1 MLRRWLG
8 GCSPRPSGPA
18 RRSVPGG
25 VGSFEAKVSAV
36 AVNFNGETK
45 RTPQV
50 TITEPL

>member
-1 MLRRWLG
+1 V
-8 GCSPRPSGPA
+8 A
-18 RRSVPGG
+18 RRLLPTALRARLSVPGG
-25 VGSFEAKVSAV
+25 AGSFEAKVSAV